1 MERSGADLALL
12 LLGGFR
18 TLADRATAQLA
29 ERGYGD
35 VRPAHEFALQ
45 AIAAGADSA
54 SALGRRLAV
63 TKQAAAK
70 TIALLEERGF
80 VTRESDETDAR
91 RTRLHVTDHGHAMM
105 REGAEIF
112 DSLRADWERRAGAD
126 RVAELESVLRELV
139 GDECVRFDS
148 AGGPAEAPA

>member
-139 GDECVRFDS
+139 GDEGVRFDS
-148 AGGPAEAPA
+148 AGGAAEAPA

>member
-29 ERGYGD
+29 DRGYGE

-45 AIAAGADSA
+45 AIAAGADNA

-91 RTRLHVTDHGHAMM
+91 RTRVRVTDRGHAMM
-105 REGAEIF
+105 RDGAEIF
-112 DSLRADWERRAGAD
+112 ESLRADWERKVGTNRI
-126 RVAELESVLRELV
+126 VELESVLRELV
-139 GDECVRFDS
+139 GDEGIRFDS
-148 AGGPAEAPA
+148 TGGAAQAPA